1 MDRLN
6 AMELFVR
13 IVDAGSLSE
22 AARRSGRSLATVV
35 RGLAGLEEHL
45 GTQLLNRTTRKLRLT
60 EAGADYLGHARE
72 ILRLVGESEQAA
84 AREVSHPSG
93 LLTVSAPLLFGRWH
107 VAPVLT
113 ELLASEPELSVELVL
128 TDRVVDMLDDGID
141 VAVRI
146 GPLPDSSLRA
156 TEVGRVRRM
165 ICASPAYLARAGV
178 PRTLEELAQHQ
189 CLQFLSGRGQPQW
202 ALAGPEASTRPSCS
216 RFSCNTADALVDAA
230 IRGQGVVSLLSYQ
243 VAQAVATGELVE
255 VLREFAGP
263 TLPVSVIHAHS
274 RMVPAKVRAFR
285 DAMRSKRTSLDF
297 S

>member
-45 GTQLLNRTTRKLRLT
+45 GAQLLNRTTRKLRLT

-113 ELLASEPELSVELVL
+113 ELLEREPELSVELVL
-128 TDRVVDMLDDGID
+128 TDRVVDLLEDGID

-165 ICASPAYLARAGV
+165 ICASPDYLARFGA
-178 PRTLEELAQHQ
+178 PRSLDELEQHQ
-189 CLQFLSGRGQPQW
+189 CLQFLSGRGQLQW
-202 ALAGPEASTRPSCS
+202 ALAGPQDATRPSGS

-230 IRGQGVVSLLSYQ
+230 VRGQGVVSLLSYQ
-243 VAQAVATGELVE
+243 VARAVANGQLVE
-255 VLREFAGP
+255 VLRDCAGP
-263 TLPVSVIHAHS
+263 SMPVSVIHAHS

-285 DAMRSKRTSLDF
+285 DTMRSKRAELDF